1 MANHGDDPVN
11 ETLARIRLDG
21 RVAIVT
27 GGVGGIGRAAVTSL
41 ADLGATVV
49 IADLDAAACEAFAGE
64 IAAGGGQA
72 AGFMLDVSSEPSW
85 ITLVA
90 DVLGRFGRIDVL
102 ANVAGLLSVADVEA
116 ETVEH
121 FDRIMAVNTRGTW
134 LGMKHCAAPMRAAG
148 GGSIINIASI
158 AGLQGGFGRA
168 IAYYASKG
176 AIRGLTK
183 SGAVRLAPDQIRV
196 NSIHP
201 GQIDTPMQAKDK
213 GTAFEQRMIE
223 RTPLRRLGEPRDI
236 GAMVAYLA
244 SDAASFLTGSEIVVD
259 GGWTSA

>member
-1 MANHGDDPVN
+1 MN

-27 GGVGGIGRAAVTSL
+27 GGVGGIGRAAVVSL
-41 ADLGATVV
+41 SDLGATVV
-49 IADLDAAACEAFAGE
+49 VADLDGAACEAFAAE
-64 IAAGGGQA
+64 IAASGAQA
-72 AGFMLDVSSEPSW
+72 AGIALDVSAESSW
-85 ITLVA
+85 VHLIEE
-90 DVLGRFGRIDVL
+90 VLARFGRVDVL
-102 ANVAGLLSVADVEA
+102 ANVAGLLSAPDVET
-116 ETVEH
+116 ETVEG

-134 LGMKHCAAPMRAAG
+134 LGMKHCVAPMRAAG

-158 AGLQGGFGRA
+158 AGLVGGFGRA

-176 AIRGLTK
+176 AVRGLTK
-183 SGAVRLAPDQIRV
+183 SAAIRLAPDHIRV

-213 GTAFEQRMIE
+213 GTSFEQRMLDH
-223 RTPLRRLGEPRDI
+223 TPLRRLGEPRDI
-236 GAMVAYLA
+236 GNMVAYLA
-244 SDAASFLTGSEIVVD
+244 SDAASFITGSEIVVD

>member
-1 MANHGDDPVN
+1 VN
-11 ETLARIRLDG
+11 ETLNRLRLDG

-27 GGVGGIGRAAVTSL
+27 GGIGGIGRAAVTSL

-49 IADLDAAACEAFAGE
+49 IADLDRAGSEAFAAE
-64 IAAGGGQA
+64 IVARGGPAAGLA
-72 AGFMLDVSSEPSW
+72 LDVSSEASW
-85 ITLVA
+85 VALVEQ
-90 DVLGRFGRIDVL
+90 VLNRFGRIDVL
-102 ANVAGLLSVADVEA
+102 ANVAGLLSVADVET
-116 ETVEH
+116 ETVEY

-148 GGSIINIASI
+148 GGSIVNIASI

-183 SGAVRLAPDQIRV
+183 SGAVRLAPDGIRV

-213 GTAFEQRMIE
+213 GTAFEKRMLDH
-223 RTPLRRLGEPRDI
+223 TPLHRLGEPHDI

-244 SDAASFLTGSEIVVD
+244 SDAAAFITGSEIVID
-259 GGWTSA
+259 GGWTST